1 MADGHGIEAAKS
13 VAQAVRNEIG
23 SKVGA
28 AADKAEA
35 SLLQQ
40 MLHRKVV
47 GCYQEVKGETRVSL
61 GGLKLHRLR
70 MHASGLL
77 SDKTRRD
84 HPELGELK
92 VEKMLLEAG
101 DLVPHPKARLQDC
114 LPVGEFIRRVKVML
128 SYKIRIENR
137 ASIIAFAGAGVRERV
152 VPRWLMPKEE
162 QHAHDYVAEVA
173 TGAAG
178 SLHEGVAKA
187 PKNLVKAGSMAKVFA
202 KRAAETKTAKNIE
215 GASDLLHGAGEI
227 AANTTE
233 LAHDVT
239 HHAVKEGQKVL
250 GAVGDLFAGVADAAG
265 RGDKAKSKLSG
276 IFKAA
281 KLSVAAGRK
290 SGGSEGAASVV
301 EVVDEVGGGGVV
313 VDSDE
318 DAVMVEAVDGARA
331 SASGAKDKD
340 A

>member
-1 MADGHGIEAAKS
+1 VADGHGLEAAKS
-13 VAQAVRNEIG
+13 VAHAVRNEIG
-23 SKVGA
+23 AKVGA

-61 GGLKLHRLR
+61 GGFTLHRLR

-77 SDKTRRD
+77 SEKTRSQ
-84 HPELGELK
+84 HPELGELQ
-92 VEKMLLEAG
+92 VGKMLLEAG
-101 DLVPHPKARLQDC
+101 DLVPHPKAKLQDC
-114 LPVGEFIRRVKVML
+114 LPVGEFLRRVKVML
-128 SYKIRIENR
+128 SYKIRVENR

-152 VPRWLMPKEE
+152 VPRWLVPKKD
-162 QHAHDYVAEVA
+162 QHAHEYVAEVA

-178 SLHEGVAKA
+178 SLHEEVAKA
-187 PKNLVKAGSMAKVFA
+187 PKNLVKAGSMAQVLA

-250 GAVGDLFAGVADAAG
+250 GAVGDLIADAAG
-265 RGDKAKSKLSG
+265 HGDKARNKLSG

-281 KLSVAAGRK
+281 KLSMAVGKASGRR
-290 SGGSEGAASVV
+290 EGAASVV
-301 EVVDEVGGGGVV
+301 EVVDEAGVGGLG

-318 DAVMVEAVDGARA
+318 DAVMVEAVDGTGA